1 MAAWPGLR
9 GPAAG
14 GFNAAGAGR
23 KNKRALSH
31 WAGQGITRA
40 DGRPCPPR
48 CPGGAAAG
56 RGGPAFLVTRN
67 FDALYSYNAAESY
80 ALAIAHLSDRLR
92 GGGPLVQ
99 AWPTD
104 DPGLSRAERR
114 ELQTLLIARGDI
126 GEPDGLIGAHTR
138 NALQKAQRE
147 LGLPADGRAGQKVL
161 RALRGDA
168 G

>member
-1 MAAWPGLR
+1 MPRRPGIPGDAQLR
-9 GPAAG
+9 
-14 GFNAAGAGR
+14 
-23 KNKRALSH
+23 RAL
-31 WAGQGITRA
+31 
-40 DGRPCPPR
+40 
-48 CPGGAAAG
+48 
-56 RGGPAFLVTRN
+56 F
-67 FDALYSYNAAESY
+67 YNAAESY
-80 ALAIAHLSDRLR
+80 ALAIAHLSDRR

-114 ELQTLLIARGDI
+114 ELRTLLIARGYDI

>member
-1 MAAWPGLR
+1 M
-9 GPAAG
+9 
-14 GFNAAGAGR
+14 
-23 KNKRALSH
+23 
-31 WAGQGITRA
+31 
-40 DGRPCPPR
+40 
-48 CPGGAAAG
+48 
-56 RGGPAFLVTRN
+56 TRN

-114 ELQTLLIARGDI
+114 ELQTLLIARGYDI

-147 LGLPADGRAGQKVL
+147 LEPAGRWAGRPEGVAGLARRRRLSGKGQDL
-161 RALRGDA
+161 QI
-168 G
+168 